1 MMTRLGI
8 VVCACVLSFPTAA
21 APVPDRLSTVG
32 SLTQSQTDLTHR
44 PAFRRAIRHQH
55 RRDNI
60 NHSRGRYAAGA
71 RPGKWC
77 GWWMR
82 TQFGGGVQFNRAR
95 TWATRGRATHARVGA
110 IVVWPHHVGLIT
122 GRSADGRW
130 IVTSGNDG
138 GRVRTRPRS
147 VKGAI
152 AFRWVRDANP
162 RV

>member
-1 MMTRLGI
+1 MKLL
-8 VVCACVLSFPTAA
+8 VVLLALLMASPVQAA
-21 APVPDRLSTVG
+21 Y
-32 SLTQSQTDLTHR
+32 
-44 PAFRRAIRHQH
+44 
-55 RRDNI
+55 N
-60 NHSRGRYAAGA
+60 AGPK
-71 RPGKWC
+71 PGKWC

-82 TQFGGGVQFNRAR
+82 TQLGGGPQYNLAR
-95 TWATRGRATHARVGA
+95 NWAKRGRPTRPQIGA

-152 AFRWVRDANP
+152 AFRSV
-162 RV
+162 

>member
-1 MMTRLGI
+1 MMIRLGI
-8 VVCACVLSFPTAA
+8 VVCACVLSLPTAA
-21 APVPDRLSTVG
+21 APAPERLSIVG
-32 SLTQSQTDLTHR
+32 SLTQSQMDLARR

-60 NHSRGRYAAGA
+60 NRPRGRYAAGR

-95 TWATRGRATHARVGA
+95 TWATRGRPTLPQIGA

>member
-8 VVCACVLSFPTAA
+8 VVCACVLSLPAAA
-21 APVPDRLSTVG
+21 APAPDRLVTVG
-32 SLTQSQTDLTHR
+32 SLTQSQTELSRR
-44 PAFRRAIRHQH
+44 PAFRRAIRHQN
-55 RRDNI
+55 RWDTKQRP
-60 NHSRGRYAAGA
+60 RGRYAAGP
-71 RPGKWC
+71 RPGRWC

-95 TWATRGRATHARVGA
+95 TWATRGRPTHARVGA
-110 IVVWPHHVGLIT
+110 IVVWPHHVGVIT
-122 GRSADGRW
+122 GRAADGRW

-152 AFRWVRDANP
+152 AFRQV
-162 RV
+162 